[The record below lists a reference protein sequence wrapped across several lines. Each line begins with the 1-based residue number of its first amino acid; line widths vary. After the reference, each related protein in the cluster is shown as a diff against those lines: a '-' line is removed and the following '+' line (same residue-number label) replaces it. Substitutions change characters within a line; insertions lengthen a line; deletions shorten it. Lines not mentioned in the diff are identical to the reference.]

1 MLNKLKKWPKKY
13 KKSYSQQGEDLTIEF
28 IMRIKNIE
36 NPYYLDIGSNH
47 PISLSNT
54 YLFYKLGGK
63 GVCVEPNPVFN
74 KLYKKHRPKDKFIN
88 AGISPSGKGEATF
101 YIMDWH
107 EFSTFDKN
115 HALKVQEQYKGR
127 NNIKEEISLPLISL
141 ENLYKEL
148 ERKIDLLSLDV
159 EGLDYDILKAWDFYK
174 YAPAIICIEC
184 KDLKT
189 GEHDQRISQFLLDKG
204 YKLEAF
210 NQINSIYCK

>member
-1 MLNKLKKWPKKY
+1 MINKSKSTH
-13 KKSYSQQGEDLTIEF
+13 KKSYSQMGEDLTISF
-28 IMRIKNIE
+28 IMDIKE
-36 NPYYLDIGSNH
+36 MKNPYYVDIGSNA
-47 PISLSNT
+47 PVKLSNT
-54 YLFYKLGGK
+54 YLFYKRGCH
-63 GVCVEPNPVFN
+63 GVCVDPNPVFQ
-74 KLYKKHRPKDKFIN
+74 KQFRKYRPKDKFIN

-115 HALKVQEQYKGR
+115 QALKVQEQYKGR